1 MKKEFPILN
10 YPGSK
15 RNLLEFIDK
24 FITPHLLEE
33 KAFFDIFAGSG
44 AVSYFYKDRFDI
56 YANDSELFSSVI
68 LNALLNF
75 QPLEEVD
82 EIIEKIDYYKEENY
96 GNLSY
101 FHDWLDKEKEILD
114 AENIEELEQFYLSF
128 PNVWKKNLVIK
139 RQEITIEYLKS
150 SSMYALFTTY
160 YSGNYFGVS
169 QSVEIDCIRYA
180 IEKSIFNPETKSML
194 LASLFFAMK
203 EAVFSKDGHM
213 AQPLGLYNNSSRLFK
228 QRKISIFDKFISKV
242 KDFYSKDF
250 IIKRGNNKVFNYSFD
265 QLLNKKNH
273 KLFNNVGFIYAD
285 PPYTDMQYSRYF
297 HLLNTVVNYRYQEMT
312 VYRGKLSKGLYTN
325 GRYQSPLSQKSQ
337 ALNCHKSFFDLCKE
351 KQIGLGFSFAYPA
364 QPSLQPTNRY
374 VLNIFDLIDYGKH
387 IFGENFQYYTQT
399 YSHSNNRNSSTKDVL
414 EYLLVYK
421 PWN

>member
-1 MKKEFPILN
+1 
-10 YPGSK
+10 
-15 RNLLEFIDK
+15 
-24 FITPHLLEE
+24 
-33 KAFFDIFAGSG
+33 
-44 AVSYFYKDRFDI
+44 

-180 IEKSIFNPETKSML
+180 IEKSI
-194 LASLFFAMK
+194 
-203 EAVFSKDGHM
+203 
-213 AQPLGLYNNSSRLFK
+213 
-228 QRKISIFDKFISKV
+228 
-242 KDFYSKDF
+242 
-250 IIKRGNNKVFNYSFD
+250 
-265 QLLNKKNH
+265 
-273 KLFNNVGFIYAD
+273 
-285 PPYTDMQYSRYF
+285 
-297 HLLNTVVNYRYQEMT
+297 
-312 VYRGKLSKGLYTN
+312 
-325 GRYQSPLSQKSQ
+325 
-337 ALNCHKSFFDLCKE
+337 
-351 KQIGLGFSFAYPA
+351 
-364 QPSLQPTNRY
+364 
-374 VLNIFDLIDYGKH
+374 
-387 IFGENFQYYTQT
+387 
-399 YSHSNNRNSSTKDVL
+399 
-414 EYLLVYK
+414 
-421 PWN
+421 